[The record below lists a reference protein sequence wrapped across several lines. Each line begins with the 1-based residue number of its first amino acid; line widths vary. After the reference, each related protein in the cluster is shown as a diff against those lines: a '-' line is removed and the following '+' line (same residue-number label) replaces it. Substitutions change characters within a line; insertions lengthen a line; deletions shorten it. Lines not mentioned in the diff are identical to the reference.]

1 MTAILVSMS
10 IVQSRPETTQRG
22 GVTGRGFMPGQS
34 GNPGGRPKGL
44 SRRVRELVGEDGQ
57 VIAEFML
64 GVMND
69 ESARNADRIEAAK
82 WLADRAFGRA
92 VQALDIDL
100 YPSSVDINH
109 FSTEDLKALAVILR
123 KYSADAAELP
133 ESGELRLGVGSVGTS
148 SRQR

>member
-1 MTAILVSMS
+1 
-10 IVQSRPETTQRG
+10 
-22 GVTGRGFMPGQS
+22 MPGVS

-44 SRRVRELVGEDGQ
+44 SRRVRELVGDDGH
-57 VIAEFML
+57 VIADYMVTVL
-64 GVMND
+64 ND
-69 ESARNADRIEAAK
+69 ETQRTPDRIEAAK

-92 VQALDIDL
+92 VQALDIDV

-123 KYSADAAELP
+123 KYSADAAELA
-133 ESGELRLGVGSVGTS
+133 ESGELRLGAGPVEATG